1 MPIESLP
8 SKNAAIL
15 DVPEVQNFQAT
26 FEYNYWTADE
36 FENGLGSS
44 RATLQQIP
52 SETFEA
58 SYVGR
63 TRRLPRLVKLNWTP
77 STLNRDEN
85 HQRNSV
91 SIRTFLNRIH
101 AEETF
106 TSNDYTTFHYQDTNA
121 DQKLR
126 IFVDKFTSLL
136 PDFAQAQSPNEII
149 DIINANTSDRV
160 TAKFLAEIVSD
171 LSRNGVS
178 FTNQAQAA
186 TALIDRIKNVA
197 LNARLNNR
205 LLVSISRAIRADSV
219 GIFADEIGAD
229 SFQREIQHI
238 QDVAIT
244 TGGASL
250 MSPLDYEFEVL
261 SYVGYRPI
269 DTNGYKPAVQA
280 VGYTMAKRE
289 VKADGSIQNYPSIII
304 ENAFTGVT
312 FDGQVRYQS
321 VYYYKIRAIYLVEV
335 HATDEVTRQNILVS
349 FLVASKY
356 SPEQRVNTVEN
367 IPPPPPADFNCAWD
381 FGERALRL
389 TWNLPTNPQQDIKY
403 IQLFRRASTS
413 VPFQLIK
420 MWDFN
425 DTRTIVPLSEYPQAE
440 LVERVNSFVGIHL
453 DHEFGKDSNFIYAVA
468 CTDAHGFTSNYS
480 LQMQASFD
488 KFANKLVKKLVSV
501 SGAPK
506 QYPNAYLN
514 ADTFVDTIKDSGH
527 TRIRVVFNPEFLHL
541 VDGNNAD
548 LKLIKTNRVHGKYRL
563 QLINVDLQA
572 QQNADI
578 TINDLRPTTIR
589 TNLDGPQDPAAIL
602 GTNFLLTR

>member
-1 MPIESLP
+1 MVIESLP
-8 SKNAAIL
+8 SKNAALL
-15 DVPEVQNFQAT
+15 DVPEVEGFQT
-26 FEYNYWTADE
+26 EFQYNYWTADE

-44 RATLQQIP
+44 QSAVQQIP

-77 STLNRDEN
+77 STLNREVN
-85 HQRNSV
+85 HQLNSV
-91 SIRTFLNRIH
+91 SIRTFLDRIH
-101 AEETF
+101 SEETF
-106 TSNDYTTFHYQDTNA
+106 TSNDYTTFHYQDTNI

-126 IFVDKFTSLL
+126 VFVQKFTSLL
-136 PDFAQAQSPNEII
+136 PDFSQAHSVNEIVEL
-149 DIINANTSDRV
+149 INANTPDTV

-171 LSRNGVS
+171 LSRQGAS
-178 FTNQAQAA
+178 FTNQAQAS
-186 TALIDRIKNVA
+186 TALIDRIKLVG

-205 LLVSISRAIRADSV
+205 VLVPIAKVIKEDSA
-219 GIFADEIGAD
+219 GIFADEIGAAD
-229 SFQREIQHI
+229 FQREIQHI
-238 QDVAIT
+238 QDVAMA
-244 TGGASL
+244 TGTASL
-250 MSPLDYEFEVL
+250 MSPLDYEFEIL

-269 DTNGYKPAVQA
+269 DTNGYKPAVQT
-280 VGYTMAKRE
+280 VGYTIEKRE
-289 VKADGSIQNYPSIII
+289 IKPDGTVQNYPTIII

-335 HATDEVTRQNILVS
+335 HATDEATRQNVLVS
-349 FLVASKY
+349 FLVGSKY
-356 SPEQRVNTVEN
+356 SPEQRVNTIEN

-381 FGERALRL
+381 YGERALRL
-389 TWNLPTNPQQDIKY
+389 TWNLPNNPQQDIKY
-403 IQLFRRASTS
+403 IQLFRRASTAE
-413 VPFQLIK
+413 PFQLIK

-425 DTRTIVPLSEYPQAE
+425 DTRTRVPLSEYAQAE
-440 LVERVNSFVGIHL
+440 LLERVDSFVGIFL
-453 DHEFGKDSNFIYAVA
+453 DREFGKDSNFIYTVA

-488 KFANKLVKKLVSV
+488 KFSNKLVKSLVSI

-527 TRIRVVFNPEFLHL
+527 TRVRVVFNPEFLKL
-541 VDGNNAD
+541 TDGHNAD

-563 QLINVDLQA
+563 QFINMDLQA
-572 QQNADI
+572 QQNTDI
-578 TINDLRPTTIR
+578 TINDLRPTAIR
-589 TNLDGPQDPAAIL
+589 TNLDGPRDPAAIL
-602 GTNFLLTR
+602 GANFLLRR